1 MLGPS
6 EVHSGS
12 LIFLSKP
19 NSTNRTKSLVQR
31 QSRKTKSMETGIGS
45 AGGPSDPSHP
55 QIIFD
60 NWLEMLNRLQIAHS
74 LRHGYR
80 EAIERY
86 LDYCRLNGLSVRVER
101 LEPSFRMRCGAGQP
115 LKEASGKR

>member
-1 MLGPS
+1 
-6 EVHSGS
+6 
-12 LIFLSKP
+12 
-19 NSTNRTKSLVQR
+19 
-31 QSRKTKSMETGIGS
+31 METGIGS

-86 LDYCRLNGLSVRVER
+86 LDYCRLNGLSVGVETAR
-101 LEPSFRMRCGAGQP
+101 GFMEDALRRGLTGEGAVW
-115 LKEASGKR
+115 KEGLIEG